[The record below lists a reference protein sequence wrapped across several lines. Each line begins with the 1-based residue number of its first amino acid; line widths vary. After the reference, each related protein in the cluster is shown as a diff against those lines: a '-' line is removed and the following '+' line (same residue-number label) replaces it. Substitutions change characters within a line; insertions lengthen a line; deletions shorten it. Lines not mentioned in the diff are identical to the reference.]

1 MSGKIILVGAGPGGK
16 GLLTLRG
23 LEALGEADA
32 VVYDRLVSEEI
43 LSLIPSSAEKID
55 AGKSPGSHPVPQPE
69 INRILVEKAEEGKTV
84 VR

>member
-43 LSLIPSSAEKID
+43 L
-55 AGKSPGSHPVPQPE
+55 
-69 INRILVEKAEEGKTV
+69 
-84 VR
+84 